1 MNQTTK
7 TTLNQMSAH
16 LAWCALTALGI
27 AKKDGRA
34 NGNMQE
40 HLFLFEWLKQAM
52 RQKRFSKDVAP
63 DLRWLISQGAN
74 HPINAKLK
82 EKLQYLYDSGTGKL
96 TAKNDLYRLTTI
108 LGTLSQMS
116 WPYFLLT
123 EAEWQKIDV
132 ARLNINTDYLRIRK
146 ATLDHGF
153 NNDGTQT
160 SAVEVVL
167 TGRADKVE
175 ALLASCCWGLSNT
188 ESAQKPFYHL
198 LALAD

>member
-116 WPYFLLT
+116 WPYSLLT

-167 TGRADKVE
+167 TGRTDKVE

-198 LALAD
+198 LTLAD